1 LNSGTGFVQRESADK
16 QGLIGRE
23 LDPGKIMNMQMYF
36 HSCIWLE
43 AAVTLFTLK
52 EVLVLKQLS
61 RTGAL
66 FVLGKNV
73 SFTQNLLRVLVFI
86 RSQAS
91 GAVRDSE

>member
-1 LNSGTGFVQRESADK
+1 
-16 QGLIGRE
+16 
-23 LDPGKIMNMQMYF
+23 MNMQMYF

-61 RTGAL
+61 NTGVL

>member
-1 LNSGTGFVQRESADK
+1 
-16 QGLIGRE
+16 
-23 LDPGKIMNMQMYF
+23 MNMQMYF

-73 SFTQNLLRVLVFI
+73 SFTWHLLREYWCSLGVKPQELYGIQNDFCFI
-86 RSQAS
+86 LIKAKQKGSMSFTNTHLQ
-91 GAVRDSE
+91 DSC

>member
-1 LNSGTGFVQRESADK
+1 
-16 QGLIGRE
+16 
-23 LDPGKIMNMQMYF
+23 MNMQMYF